1 MKGFCFMNWVMLLVF
16 GMSNFGLIEI
26 VMLMLI
32 RMLQR
37 KEGYIIFIRVVG
49 SMWILKMLVMMLV

>member
-1 MKGFCFMNWVMLLVF
+1 MKVFCFMNLVMLLVF

-37 KEGYIIFIRVVG
+37 KEGYIIFIRAVG

>member
-1 MKGFCFMNWVMLLVF
+1 MKGFCYMNLVMLLVF

-49 SMWILKMLVMMLV
+49 SMWI